1 MLIKESEP
9 MPDSLIIEHSSPTL
23 AGLKTGSLF
32 SCPPE
37 SKEKLTAELSR
48 INRVFVPRGLRIIPV
63 KITDS
68 RILIYVYRPEKL
80 REDFKNSL
88 VRDILAEYGYPVK
101 DSELCVKELIR
112 RMKASESFPH
122 EIGLFL
128 GYPAEDVQG
137 FIRNCA
143 AKPKLVGAWKVYGDA
158 EVAKKKFASYKK
170 CTRLYLAAYAKH
182 RSIDRL
188 AVNA

>member
-1 MLIKESEP
+1 

-48 INRVFVPRGLRIIPV
+48 INRAFVPRGLRMIPV

-88 VRDILAEYGYPVK
+88 VRDILTEYGYPVEN
-101 DSELCVKELIR
+101 SEL
-112 RMKASESFPH
+112 
-122 EIGLFL
+122 
-128 GYPAEDVQG
+128 
-137 FIRNCA
+137 
-143 AKPKLVGAWKVYGDA
+143 
-158 EVAKKKFASYKK
+158 
-170 CTRLYLAAYAKH
+170 
-182 RSIDRL
+182 
-188 AVNA
+188 

>member
-1 MLIKESEP
+1 MLTKEREP

-48 INRVFVPRGLRIIPV
+48 INPV

-88 VRDILAEYGYPVK
+88 VRDILTEYGYPVEN
-101 DSELCVKELIR
+101 SELCVKELVR

>member
-1 MLIKESEP
+1 
-9 MPDSLIIEHSSPTL
+9 MPDSLIIEYSSPTL

-37 SKEKLTAELSR
+37 SKEELTAELSR
-48 INRVFVPRGLRIIPV
+48 INRAFVPRGLRMIPV

-88 VRDILAEYGYPVK
+88 VRDILTEYGYPVK
-101 DSELCVKELIR
+101 DSELCVKELVR

-137 FIRNCA
+137 FIR
-143 AKPKLVGAWKVYGDA
+143 
-158 EVAKKKFASYKK
+158 
-170 CTRLYLAAYAKH
+170 
-182 RSIDRL
+182 I
-188 AVNA
+188 